1 MSATSK
7 LRVTSECPNSA
18 CNGSVYEWRLK
29 QRKEEADPWENIS
42 ILPNMTSTV
51 VNATDMIIKKNSLPS
66 GFYFSLQLFV
76 TSQAGSE
83 GFGVLELET
92 AGVPHGGFC
101 AKSINE
107 GVALETEFTF
117 ECFEWEDKNAPI
129 TYEFRVGKDIISYGR
144 SPKSRPTVLAAGQQE
159 SDYQLQINIIIK
171 NSIGVAVEEKA
182 FVKVTFIFQIEA
194 YTFANTV

>member
-7 LRVTSECPNSA
+7 LRVTSECPNLA

-29 QRKEEADPWENIS
+29 QRKEETDPWENVP

-51 VNATDMIIKKNSLPS
+51 VNATNMIIKPNSLPS
-66 GFYFSLQLFV
+66 GLYFSLQLLV

-83 GFGVLELET
+83 GFGVLEFET

-129 TYEFRVGKDIISYGR
+129 TYEFRVGKDMISYGS
-144 SPKSRPTVLAAGQQE
+144 SPKSRPTVLAAGQPE

-171 NSIGVAVEEKA
+171 NSIGVAVEETA
-182 FVKVTFIFQIEA
+182 FVKVTFRFQTEA
-194 YTFANTV
+194 YTFAYTV

>member
-29 QRKEEADPWENIS
+29 QRKKEADPWENIP

-51 VNATDMIIKKNSLPS
+51 VDATNMIIKKNSLPS

-76 TSQAGSE
+76 TSQTGSE
-83 GFGVLELET
+83 GFGVLEFET
-92 AGVPHGGFC
+92 AEVPHGGFC
-101 AKSINE
+101 GQSINE

-117 ECFEWEDKNAPI
+117 ECFEWEDRNAPI
-129 TYEFRVGKDIISYGR
+129 SYEFRVGKDMISYGS

-171 NSIGVAVEEKA
+171 NSIGVAVEETA
-182 FVKVTFIFQIEA
+182 FIKVTFRFQTEA
-194 YTFANTV
+194 YTFAYTV

>member
-29 QRKEEADPWENIS
+29 QRKEETDPWDNVP

-51 VNATDMIIKKNSLPS
+51 VNATNMIIKTNSLPS
-66 GFYFSLQLFV
+66 GFYFSLQLLV

-83 GFGVLELET
+83 GFGVLEFET

-129 TYEFRVGKDIISYGR
+129 TYEFRVGKDMISYGS
-144 SPKSRPTVLAAGQQE
+144 SPKSRPTLLAAGQPE

-171 NSIGVAVEEKA
+171 NSIGVAVEETA
-182 FVKVTFIFQIEA
+182 FVKVTFRFQTEA
-194 YTFANTV
+194 YTFAYTV

>member
-7 LRVTSECPNSA
+7 LRVTSECRNSA

-29 QRKEEADPWENIS
+29 QRKEVADSWENVP
-42 ILPNMTSTV
+42 ILPNMTSTAV
-51 VNATDMIIKKNSLPS
+51 DATNMIIKKNSLPS

-76 TSQAGSE
+76 TSPAGSE
-83 GFGVLELET
+83 GFGVLEFET

-101 AKSINE
+101 AQSIKE

-129 TYEFRVGKDIISYGR
+129 TYEFRVGKDIISYGS
-144 SPKSRPTVLAAGQQE
+144 SPKSVSTVLAAGQPE
-159 SDYQLQINIIIK
+159 SDYQLRINVILK
-171 NSIGVAVEEKA
+171 NSIGVTVEETA
-182 FVKVTFIFQIEA
+182 FVKVTFRFQTEA
-194 YTFANTV
+194 